1 MTPEGERRFD
11 AQAGRALWVFV
22 AALLLLATL
31 ARFLLAALW

>member
-1 MTPEGERRFD
+1 MTPESERRF

-22 AALLLLATL
+22 AVLVLLATL

>member
-1 MTPEGERRFD
+1 MTPESERRD